1 MLVLWEGDEI
11 AVSDIGQRLFLDSA
25 TLTPL
30 LKRMETARLVQR
42 ARAVADERQVIVS
55 LTARGRKLREKALG
69 MPAKVLCAADY
80 SPGEVAT
87 MIRKLG
93 TDRKSTR
100 LNSSHYCASRMPS
113 SA

>member
-1 MLVLWEGDEI
+1 
-11 AVSDIGQRLFLDSA
+11 
-25 TLTPL
+25 
-30 LKRMETARLVQR
+30 METARFVQR

-93 TDRKSTR
+93 TLRQNLGNNSGRSPTRWPVRGALMARAGRAVDGREAGGPGSSGPVHIDRK
-100 LNSSHYCASRMPS
+100 
-113 SA
+113 